1 MPEQRDKSVAEL
13 VFDVS
18 ERTSTLIREEVELA
32 KAEITEKV
40 TKLLRGSAVGAAA
53 GVFAFL
59 ALILV
64 MEGFAWL
71 LNEEVF
77 DNSWAGFFVEA
88 AIFLLVAA
96 GAGWFAYTS
105 VKAGSP
111 PVPEQAIEEA
121 KLIRETIEG
130 DEPAPAPA
138 TPAAGARH
146 APAIPGSGRMSAHPE
161 PVRPSTTGLPGRTPA
176 QIRADIDAQRR
187 DLGNSVDELRTR
199 VTELTDWR
207 RQVREHRSQLIVGAA
222 VVGFAVGGLM
232 MLRRRG

>member
-130 DEPAPAPA
+130 EEPAQAAPA
-138 TPAAGARH
+138 VEAATPPQTPGAD
-146 APAIPGSGRMSAHPE
+146 S
-161 PVRPSTTGLPGRTPA
+161 
-176 QIRADIDAQRR
+176 
-187 DLGNSVDELRTR
+187 
-199 VTELTDWR
+199 
-207 RQVREHRSQLIVGAA
+207 
-222 VVGFAVGGLM
+222 
-232 MLRRRG
+232 

>member
-1 MPEQRDKSVAEL
+1 MTAGMPGRTPAQIRRDIDLQRQDLGRSVEQLRTRVTEL

-77 DNSWAGFFVEA
+77 DNAWAGFFVEA
-88 AIFLLVAA
+88 LIFLLIAG
-96 GAGWFAYTS
+96 GAGFFAYRS
-105 VKAGSP
+105 VKAGAP

-130 DEPAPAPA
+130 EEPK
-138 TPAAGARH
+138 
-146 APAIPGSGRMSAHPE
+146 
-161 PVRPSTTGLPGRTPA
+161 
-176 QIRADIDAQRR
+176 
-187 DLGNSVDELRTR
+187 
-199 VTELTDWR
+199 
-207 RQVREHRSQLIVGAA
+207 
-222 VVGFAVGGLM
+222 
-232 MLRRRG
+232 

>member
-1 MPEQRDKSVAEL
+1 MPESRDKSVTEL

-32 KAEITEKV
+32 KAEIIEKV

-53 GVFAFL
+53 GAFAFL

-96 GAGWFAYTS
+96 GAGWFAYKS

-121 KLIRETIEG
+121 KLIRGTIEG
-130 DEPAPAPA
+130 EEPVPAAPAAEAA
-138 TPAAGARH
+138 TPPHTPGAD
-146 APAIPGSGRMSAHPE
+146 
-161 PVRPSTTGLPGRTPA
+161 T
-176 QIRADIDAQRR
+176 
-187 DLGNSVDELRTR
+187 
-199 VTELTDWR
+199 
-207 RQVREHRSQLIVGAA
+207 
-222 VVGFAVGGLM
+222 
-232 MLRRRG
+232 